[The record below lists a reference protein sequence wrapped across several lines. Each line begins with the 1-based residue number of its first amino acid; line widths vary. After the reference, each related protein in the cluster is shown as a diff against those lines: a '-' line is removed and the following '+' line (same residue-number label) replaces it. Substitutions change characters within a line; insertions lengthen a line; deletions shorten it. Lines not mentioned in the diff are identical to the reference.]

1 MTVAIVLLVMMSA
14 YFSATETAFS
24 CLNKIRMKSR
34 AESGDH
40 RAALAMDLV
49 EDYDRLIS
57 TILIGNNIVNI
68 TASTVGTVLFTKLYA
83 AYGPTVSTVVLTL
96 VVLIFGEI
104 SPKSLAKEHAES
116 FAMFSAP
123 ILRVFLLVLRPLN
136 FLFSQWKRLLNM
148 IFHPS
153 EDQGIAEEE
162 LITMVSEA
170 ENEGGLDQH
179 ESQLIRS
186 AIEFG
191 DLEAGD
197 ILTPRVDIVAVEDTD
212 SMEEI
217 AKIFA
222 ENGYSR
228 LPVYHEDI
236 DNIIGVIHEKDFHA
250 ARYRGLTSVKEML
263 GPMLYTTGN
272 TKISELLRILQREKA
287 HMVIVVDEYGG
298 TEGLVTL
305 EDIVEELVGEIW
317 DEHDEVIEEFKKQ
330 EDDSYL
336 ISCSADLT
344 DLFDLFK
351 IKGECDSNTISGWV
365 MEQIGR
371 VPEEGDRFVSDG
383 LDVTV
388 TKVDHRRV
396 LEVRVAVAAEAPDDL
411 LLVESWTTPELQQA
425 HCQTEIFGRLQEL
438 KAQYCD
444 SVQIDKFND

>member
-1 MTVAIVLLVMMSA
+1 MIFPMDSSTISMTVAIVLLVMMSA

-153 EDQGIAEEE
+153 EDQGITEEE

-197 ILTPRVDIVAVEDTD
+197 ILTPRVDIVAVEDSA

-217 AKIFA
+217 AA
-222 ENGYSR
+222 ATGARATSPAASR
-228 LPVYHEDI
+228 RSTIPPPMRTWACCC
-236 DNIIGVIHEKDFHA
+236 GRCRKKRPTWPSWWMSTA
-250 ARYRGLTSVKEML
+250 APR
-263 GPMLYTTGN
+263 
-272 TKISELLRILQREKA
+272 A
-287 HMVIVVDEYGG
+287 
-298 TEGLVTL
+298 
-305 EDIVEELVGEIW
+305 
-317 DEHDEVIEEFKKQ
+317 
-330 EDDSYL
+330 
-336 ISCSADLT
+336 C
-344 DLFDLFK
+344 
-351 IKGECDSNTISGWV
+351 
-365 MEQIGR
+365 
-371 VPEEGDRFVSDG
+371 
-383 LDVTV
+383 
-388 TKVDHRRV
+388 
-396 LEVRVAVAAEAPDDL
+396 
-411 LLVESWTTPELQQA
+411 
-425 HCQTEIFGRLQEL
+425 
-438 KAQYCD
+438 
-444 SVQIDKFND
+444 

>member
-1 MTVAIVLLVMMSA
+1 MLDSASIAMIVGLVFCVIMSG
-14 YFSATETAFS
+14 YFSATETAFTS
-24 CLNKIRMKSR
+24 LNRIRLKNK
-34 AESGDH
+34 ADNGDR
-40 RAALAMDLV
+40 RAARTLELA
-49 EDYDRLIS
+49 EDYDRLLS
-57 TILIGNNIVNI
+57 TILIGNNIVNNVATTI
-68 TASTVGTVLFTKLYA
+68 GAVLFIHLIDEVT
-83 AYGPTVSTVVLTL
+83 GPTVSAIVLTVVI
-96 VVLIFGEI
+96 LIFGEV
-104 SPKSLAKEHAES
+104 SPKSLAKESPER
-116 FAMFSAP
+116 FAMFATP
-123 ILRVFLLVLRPLN
+123 LLGVLRTVLTPLN
-136 FLFSQWKRLLNM
+136 FLFTQWKRLLSKV
-148 IFHPS
+148 FRKS
-153 EDQGIAEEE
+153 ADGGITEEE
-162 LITMVSEA
+162 LVTLVDQA
-170 ENEGGLDQH
+170 ESEGGLDQH
-179 ESQLIRS
+179 ESKLIRA
-186 AIEFG
+186 AIEFH
-191 DLEAGD
+191 DLEVEE
-197 ILTPRVDIVAVEDTD
+197 ILTPRVDIVAVEDTE

-217 AKIFA
+217 AKTFA

-330 EDDSYL
+330 EDGSYL

-396 LEVRVAVAAEAPDDL
+396 LEIRVEVLPEEPDN
-411 LLVESWTTPELQQA
+411 
-425 HCQTEIFGRLQEL
+425 R
-438 KAQYCD
+438 K
-444 SVQIDKFND
+444 

>member
-1 MTVAIVLLVMMSA
+1 MDSSTISMTVAIVLLVMMSA

-153 EDQGIAEEE
+153 EDQGITEEE

-330 EDDSYL
+330 EDGSYL

-396 LEVRVAVAAEAPDDL
+396 LEIRVEVL
-411 LLVESWTTPELQQA
+411 PEE
-425 HCQTEIFGRLQEL
+425 TDN
-438 KAQYCD
+438 K
-444 SVQIDKFND
+444 K